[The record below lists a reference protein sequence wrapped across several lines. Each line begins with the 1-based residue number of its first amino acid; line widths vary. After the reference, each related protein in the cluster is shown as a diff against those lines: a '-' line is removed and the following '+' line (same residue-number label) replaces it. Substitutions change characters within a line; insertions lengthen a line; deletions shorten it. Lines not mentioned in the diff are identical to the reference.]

1 MCGLQGRW
9 ACPCERSPVY
19 CGDACAA
26 RHWGDNHRHEHI
38 GVKGK
43 RTRGGEEDDEEGSVS
58 DPDTPLTLVDMA
70 GKPLITVPWKFVKQ
84 CRTLKDL
91 MEDNPESRQIPVPRD
106 LSASTL
112 SKVFEVIQSHVP
124 DFDTIQELFQ
134 CIVALEVL
142 GVTVS
147 DDIYQRTFGMI
158 VYRFGKP
165 FDIVEDYQAFFGNAL
180 NLPFPPELFVKYFID
195 KKMSMYLRPSLVL
208 KIYDLNLRASMKN
221 AIQKH
226 MMVFLKEQMPHVK
239 DPDDCIDCLRYFGDT
254 LTDNVGFT
262 HDIAFFDS
270 DNDHEFILSWKGYGY
285 PHKYPYRLSWVMDA
299 IIARLGSF
307 KAWRA
312 LVEVEGDRKKEKEKN
327 YEHLKAVALRH
338 GFRIDFHFS
347 DKQFQYKKDEFRA
360 WLDRD
365 DFKSNVQ
372 AYQENLEWFLNVMA
386 DIVKRNS
393 EGERPD
399 WTIVY
404 EYTTPEKYLEIVKK
418 YKK

>member
-26 RHWGDNHRHEHI
+26 RHWGDNHRNEHI

-43 RTRGGEEDDEEGSVS
+43 RTRGGKEDDDEEGSVS

-70 GKPLITVPWKFVKQ
+70 GKPLLTVPWKFVKQ

-112 SKVFEVIQSHVP
+112 SKVFEVIQNHVP

-147 DDIYQRTFGMI
+147 DDIYERIFKMI
-158 VYRFGKP
+158 TYRFGRP
-165 FDIVEDYQAFFGNAL
+165 FETVEDYQAFFGNAL
-180 NLPFPPELFVKYFID
+180 NLPFPPEVFVNHFIQ
-195 KKMSMYLRPSLVL
+195 KQFPMYMYPSRVL
-208 KIYDLNLRASMKN
+208 KIYDLNLRASLKN
-221 AIQKH
+221 AIRNY
-226 MMVFLKEQMPHVK
+226 MLDYFKENMPHLK
-239 DPDDCIDCLRYFGDT
+239 DPEDSIRCLRHFGDT
-254 LTDNVGFT
+254 LVESTESGRDVP
-262 HDIAFFDS
+262 FFDGEKV
-270 DNDHEFILSWKGYGY
+270 DKEFIRSWKGYR
-285 PHKYPYRLSWVMDA
+285 YPYSNMWVMDA

-307 KAWRA
+307 EAWQA
-312 LVEVEGDRKKEKEKN
+312 LVKGVEDRYREN
-327 YEHLKAVALRH
+327 YEHLKAKALER

-347 DKQFQYKKDEFRA
+347 DKQKWYEKDMYVR
-360 WLDRD
+360 WLKRD
-365 DFKSNVQ
+365 DFQTNVEN
-372 AYQENLEWFLNVMA
+372 YQQYLTWFLNAMET
-386 DIVKRNS
+386 IVQGTGAWPGFRWS
-393 EGERPD
+393 
-399 WTIVY
+399 TVY
-404 EYTTPEKYLEIVKK
+404 EYTTPEKYLEIAKK